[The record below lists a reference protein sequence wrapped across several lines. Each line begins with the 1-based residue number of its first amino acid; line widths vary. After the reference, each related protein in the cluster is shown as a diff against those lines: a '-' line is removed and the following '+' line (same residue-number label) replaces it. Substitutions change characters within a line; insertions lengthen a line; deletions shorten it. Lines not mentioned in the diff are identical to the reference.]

1 MKTYLLFILL
11 LGISSFSIAQNGT
24 ITGRVLD
31 GQSKEP
37 LPFATVAA
45 FQGDQLINGATT
57 GDNGRFELELPYG
70 SYRLLVQFLSYSNKQ
85 IEDITLSAD
94 NTSRNLGDV
103 LLSTDEETLEAVEV
117 EAQAME
123 MQLSLDKKVF
133 NVSDNLVTK
142 GGTATD
148 ILENIPSVAV
158 DVEGNVSLRGSDNV
172 RVLINGK
179 PSGLT
184 GASALRQLP
193 ADMIERVEIVTN
205 PSARYEAQGMAG
217 IINIILKKNQ
227 SNGLN
232 GSFDV
237 TTGWPHNHGLAAN
250 LNVRRKDVNFFV
262 NLGTRYRVNPG
273 GGFNNVAFGESQ
285 TDELESGTA
294 YSYLYRNSTSDR
306 ERAGWSHN
314 VRLGSDFFLTEKN
327 VLTAA
332 FLYNRGNG
340 DNQAVLNYDFLTDE
354 GNRSLSSIRTDN
366 EDELDQNLE
375 WSLDYRR
382 TYNEKNKSLS
392 ALVQYRNNTD
402 EESSAYLEN
411 FFLPSGELALT
422 NRQRSTNQEENREL
436 LMQFDFVDPFPNDKG
451 QWEAGARSSFRRI
464 GNDYGV
470 DLYDN
475 GEFIS
480 LPLFTN
486 DFLYE
491 EEVHAAYAQGGL
503 KMDRMSYQAGA
514 RLEYT
519 GITTQIDDNVN
530 SRDFLNLF
538 PSVFANYKLTDQASV
553 QASYSRRIRRPH
565 FRQLNPF
572 WTFSDIRSWR
582 IGNPNVNPEFTDS
595 YELSFLQNWEK
606 SSLTSSL
613 FYRKTTDGIEFLSSR
628 LDPEEVFDDPQILQF
643 FTGGAV
649 TQAQPYNISN
659 RNDYGLEV
667 VLSSDLTNWWTV
679 NGSAN
684 VYWQVTDPYTL
695 TNENGAVE
703 TRQGVEALGLMGR
716 VSSRMRLKGGI
727 NLQQMVFY
735 RAPQNN
741 LQGRSLSMT
750 FVTLGASK
758 EILNRKGTISLN
770 VDDVFNT
777 RKWRSELV
785 FDDVVT
791 SSEFQWRRRSV
802 TLSFNYRLNQDS
814 RNNRRDNRN
823 QQRQDGGGGE
833 DGMEF

>member
-1 MKTYLLFILL
+1 MKTYLLLIFL
-11 LGISSFSIAQNGT
+11 LGISNFSIAQEGT

-31 GQSKEP
+31 QDTKEP

-57 GDNGRFELELPYG
+57 GDNGSFELALPYG
-70 SYRLLVQFLSYSNKQ
+70 KYRLRVQFLSYGNKQ
-85 IEDITLSAD
+85 IPEITLSAA
-94 NTSRNLGDV
+94 NPTNRLGDV
-103 LLSTDEETLEAVEV
+103 LLSSSEETLEAVEV

-133 NVSDNLVTK
+133 NVTDNLVTK

-172 RVLINGK
+172 RVLVNGK

-184 GASALRQLP
+184 GANALRQLP
-193 ADMIERVEIVTN
+193 ADMIESIEVITN

-217 IINIILKKNQ
+217 IINIILKKDQ
-227 SNGLN
+227 RNGLN

-250 LNVRRKDVNFFV
+250 INVRRKAANFFV
-262 NLGTRYRVNPG
+262 NLGSRYRVNPG
-273 GGFNNVAFGESQ
+273 GGFNNVAFSNEQ
-285 TDELESGTA
+285 DDRLEGGYE
-294 YSYLYRNSTSDR
+294 YSFLYRNSNSER

-314 VRLGSDFFLTEKN
+314 IRVGSDFFLTEKN

-332 FLYNRGNG
+332 FLYNRQNG
-340 DNQAVLNYDFLTDE
+340 ENQAILNYDYLTPS
-354 GNRSLSSIRTDN
+354 GSRSLSSVRTDN

-382 TYNEKNKSLS
+382 TYDEKNKSLS
-392 ALVQYRNNTD
+392 ALVQYRNNSD

-411 FFLPSGELALT
+411 FFLPAGELALT
-422 NRQRSTNQEENREL
+422 NRQRSSNEEENREL
-436 LMQFDFVDPFPNDKG
+436 LMQFDFVDPLPNDRG

-464 GNDYGV
+464 GNNYGV
-470 DLYDN
+470 DLYNN
-475 GEFIS
+475 GDFIS

-503 KMDRMSYQAGA
+503 KFDRMSYQAGL

-519 GITTQIDDNVN
+519 GITTEIDENVN
-530 SRDFLNLF
+530 RRDFLNLF
-538 PSVFANYKLTDQASV
+538 PSVFANYKLNEQASV

-595 YELSFLQNWEK
+595 YELAYLHNWQR
-606 SSLTSSL
+606 SSLTASV
-613 FYRKTTDGIEFLSSR
+613 FYRNTTDGIEFLSSR
-628 LDPEEVFDDPQILQF
+628 LDPENVFTDPQILQF

-659 RNDYGLEV
+659 RNDLGLEL

-684 VYWQVTDPYTL
+684 GYRQVTDPYTL
-695 TNENGAVE
+695 TNENGVRE
-703 TRQGVEALGLMGR
+703 NRQGVEAFGLMGR
-716 VSSRMRLKGGI
+716 VSSRMRFKNGI
-727 NLQQMVFY
+727 NLQQMLFY

-741 LQGRSLSMT
+741 LQGRNLSMT

-777 RKWRSELV
+777 RKWRSELN

-802 TLSFNYRLNQDS
+802 TLSFNYRLNQDN

-823 QQRQDGGGGE
+823 QQQRQEGGNDE
-833 DGMEF
+833 GMEF